1 MKITDEELLAAV
13 AIRGQQGEM
22 TYVIRNVLAK
32 GERKALTT
40 AQVLRQLKRLEAE
53 GKVKRVKSSYVR
65 QICWATISSPKADG
79 AAIVAAVRMP
89 AVLPVAT

>member
-1 MKITDEELLAAV
+1 MKITDEELMAAV
-13 AIRGQQGEM
+13 AVYGHNM
-22 TYVIRNVLAK
+22 TYVVRNILAK

-65 QICWATISSPKADG
+65 QICWACVVSPKPDG
-79 AAIVAAVRMP
+79 AAILGAFRMP